1 MRDHCLQGFVLLCL
15 CPRIRWECGQAR
27 GFPCMAVYVHK
38 ETIQPCLRIDI
49 HYWYARH
56 SLCTFLSTSLFS
68 VSIYISILFLC
79 ACIFVCLCLW
89 ALFLC
94 LYICICVFFYMCM
107 IYICIIIGV
116 CKNERLWSCLSFVC
130 TWCVC
135 VTRRIHGVEHW
146 YVAEI
151 CINYTSIFLLGA
163 NATKGTDID
172 MCIY

>member
-1 MRDHCLQGFVLLCL
+1 MARLEVFHVWLSMSIKRRYSRVSALIYTIDTHDTVCAHFLAHHYFLFPYRYLSSFCLLVYSCVCVSVFVGFV
-15 CPRIRWECGQAR
+15 
-27 GFPCMAVYVHK
+27 
-38 ETIQPCLRIDI
+38 
-49 HYWYARH
+49 
-56 SLCTFLSTSLFS
+56 S
-68 VSIYISILFLC
+68 VFI
-79 ACIFVCLCLW
+79 
-89 ALFLC
+89 
-94 LYICICVFFYMCM
+94 YICIRVFFYMCI
-107 IYICIIIGV
+107 IYICIMIGV